1 MKKIIH
7 SILKKYGFRFV
18 NRNKMFQNRSKY
30 LAKYPVFKYK
40 QVFLDSYEY
49 VLKLEKYFTNL
60 KFQDSEFGILVNLE
74 GLKFYVETKEE
85 FLIICEIFIDKDYN
99 FLYAKECIIIDIG
112 CNIGLATLFF
122 STNMSVKKVYSFE
135 PVTETY
141 CLAKKNFLLNP
152 EINSKVTSFNFGLG
166 KTNRKEIFLFD
177 SNIKGNTGI
186 RGNKSASYNI
196 SKSKQEI
203 EVEIKDI
210 YEKFVSIYEIN
221 KQENFVVK
229 MDCEGSEYEIMQ
241 RLDETNLLPNIR
253 VIIIEW
259 HDEGAKKIEDILI
272 SNNFVVFSRNLTIN
286 SGMLYAYNAK

>member
-1 MKKIIH
+1 MKKLIH

-18 NRNKMFQNRSKY
+18 NRNKMFQNRSEY
-30 LAKYPVFKYK
+30 LTKYPVFKYK

-49 VLKLEKYFTNL
+49 VLKLEQYFTDLN
-60 KFQDSEFGILVNLE
+60 FQDSEFGILVTLD

-85 FLIICEIFIDKDYN
+85 FLIICEVYIDKDYN
-99 FLYAKECIIIDIG
+99 FLYPKECVLIDIG

-122 STNMSVKKVYSFE
+122 SSNMKVKQVYSFE

-141 CLAKKNFLLNP
+141 DLAKRNFVLNP
-152 EINSKVTSFNFGLG
+152 EINAKITSFNFGLG
-166 KTNRKEIFLFD
+166 KSNRKEFFLFD
-177 SNIKGNTGI
+177 NNIKGNTGI

-210 YEKFVSIYEIN
+210 YSNFISIYEEI

-229 MDCEGSEYEIMQ
+229 MDCEGSEYEIIQ
-241 RLDETNLLPNIR
+241 RLDETNLLAKIK
-253 VIIIEW
+253 VLMIEW
-259 HDEGAKKIEDILI
+259 HDEGSKVLEDILI
-272 SNNFVVFSRNLTIN
+272 RNNFVVFSRNLTIN
-286 SGMLYAYNAK
+286 SGMLYAYNTN